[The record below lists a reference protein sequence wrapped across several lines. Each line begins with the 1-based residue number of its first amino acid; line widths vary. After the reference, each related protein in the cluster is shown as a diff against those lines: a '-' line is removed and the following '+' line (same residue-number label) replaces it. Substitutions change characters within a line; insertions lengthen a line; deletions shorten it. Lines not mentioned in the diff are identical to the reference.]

1 MDRNDLLEKIN
12 ALNVWKQGDQRAPHK
27 PLLLLYALGR
37 LQQNKTRL
45 IPYAEVDRT
54 LRELLIEFGPSRA
67 RYHPEYP
74 FWRLQNDGIWALTQT
89 EGLARRR
96 SNTDP
101 TRRALLDNDVV
112 GGFPK
117 PIYELLIR
125 NPSLVGK
132 ITQLILQEHFP
143 SSMHQDI
150 LDAVGLEFE
159 TPQTNRRKRDAAFR
173 ERVLRAY
180 TYRCAIC
187 GFDIR
192 IDNRTIGL
200 EAAHIKWHQAGGPD
214 IEENGIALCTM
225 HHKLLDRGAFRITS
239 DYRMRVSE
247 RVHGTSG
254 VEEWLLRYHDAPV
267 GQPQRSAYQLDSTY
281 LSWHVREVFK
291 GPERSLDL

>member
-1 MDRNDLLEKIN
+1 
-12 ALNVWKQGDQRAPHK
+12 
-27 PLLLLYALGR
+27 
-37 LQQNKTRL
+37 
-45 IPYAEVDRT
+45 
-54 LRELLIEFGPSRA
+54 
-67 RYHPEYP
+67 
-74 FWRLQNDGIWALTQT
+74 
-89 EGLARRR
+89 
-96 SNTDP
+96 
-101 TRRALLDNDVV
+101 
-112 GGFPK
+112 
-117 PIYELLIR
+117 
-125 NPSLVGK
+125 
-132 ITQLILQEHFP
+132 
-143 SSMHQDI
+143 

-291 GPERSLDL
+291 GPERSLNL